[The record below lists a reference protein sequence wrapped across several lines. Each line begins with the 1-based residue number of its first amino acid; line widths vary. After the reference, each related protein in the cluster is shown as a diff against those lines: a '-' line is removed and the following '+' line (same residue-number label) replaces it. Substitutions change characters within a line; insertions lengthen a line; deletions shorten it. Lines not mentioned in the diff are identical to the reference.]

1 MYKKNLLCSV
11 TVFLASF
18 SIMAVVGCGG
28 SKWPPTYKSSGTV
41 TLDGTPVERATITF
55 YPLDGQKP
63 ANATTDA
70 NGAFEL
76 TSFNAGDGATPGS
89 FGVAIQKFPAIEI
102 ETIPGGTPYDESMNT
117 DEGPSPDSE
126 KDPVNELPEK
136 YSNHEKSGL
145 SATVVTDGENVFTFE
160 LKSK

>member
-1 MYKKNLLCSV
+1 MYKKNLLYSM

-70 NGAFEL
+70 NGNYEL

>member
-1 MYKKNLLCSV
+1 M

-70 NGAFEL
+70 NRNYEL